1 MIIIGIMTTV
11 GLLFLG
17 IPAALV
23 LGLIAL
29 FLEFIPFY
37 GPVLSAVP
45 AVAVALLTSGET
57 AFWVIVLYTGIQQ
70 SEGHLLQPLVMRGTV
85 RLPPVLTVL
94 VGAFMTILFGFLGL
108 VLAVPLLA
116 TALALIK
123 RLYIQPLNAH
133 ALRVA
138 KVSPGKPPADSE

>member
-1 MIIIGIMTTV
+1 MLTTV

-17 IPAALV
+17 IQGSLV
-23 LGLIAL
+23 LGLIAF

-37 GPVLSAVP
+37 GPILSAVP
-45 AVAVALLTSGET
+45 AVAVALLVSGES
-57 AFWVIVLYTGIQQ
+57 ALWVIVLYTGIQQ
-70 SEGHLLQPLVMRGTV
+70 AEGHLVQPLVMRGAI

-94 VGAFMTILFGFLGL
+94 IGAFMAILFGFLGL

-116 TALALIK
+116 TALVLTK

-138 KVSPGKPPADSE
+138 TAPPGTPRGGDG